1 MDSHGT
7 DLMQVGA
14 LLGCSLAGVNDVI
27 QVTNVAED
35 NDLPQ
40 FPPTAVKDEELLGK
54 IRRLEQ
60 RASEYV
66 SDFGKDSVFQLYME
80 RLEVLRQEV
89 RDSTS
94 ASAQQ
99 HVLAASTREPRV

>member
-1 MDSHGT
+1 M
-7 DLMQVGA
+7 
-14 LLGCSLAGVNDVI
+14 
-27 QVTNVAED
+27 
-35 NDLPQ
+35 
-40 FPPTAVKDEELLGK
+40 KDEELLEK

-66 SDFGKDSVFQLYME
+66 TDFGKDSVFQLYME

-94 ASAQQ
+94 ASVAGAEETR
-99 HVLAASTREPRV
+99 LKAS